1 VAPGGGHPTAVPDA
15 SQPDTSAK
23 IDSPSP
29 DDETADLLRATAHAA
44 FGFAELRP
52 GQLAAMQALLGR
64 RDALVVLPTGSG
76 KSAVYQV
83 AALLLTGPT
92 VVVSPL
98 IALQRDQVLGLS
110 ERLGDADGVAAVAAN
125 SSVGARQSEQAIE
138 AVCSGA
144 AEFLF
149 LAPEQL
155 AKDEIV
161 EALARARPSLFVV
174 DEAHCISSWGHDFR
188 PDYLRLGTVIDRI
201 GRPTVAALTAT
212 ASPPVRAEIIERLR
226 LNDPEQIVQ
235 GFDRP
240 NLRLEVKGFRDER
253 AKDEAVMLRAISE
266 PKPGIVYAATRR
278 RVEEL
283 AQCIAEMGIAAE
295 GYHAGMRAADR
306 DRVQGDFMAGEVDV
320 VVATTAFGMGID
332 KADVRFVLHADIAD
346 SVDSYY
352 QEIGRAGRDGEP
364 ASACLF
370 YRPEDVGLRRFFA
383 SGAPD
388 TQALRKVSTL
398 MRHADAPVEPSDLA
412 QEAGL
417 RDSKLT
423 SLVDLLEHAGV
434 LEVEDDGT
442 IAASPGAP
450 APKEAARAAEEVA
463 EQRRHVEDSRVNMV
477 RGYAETQGCRRQ
489 FLLSYFGETLP
500 EPCGNCDTCSSG
512 TARETADAGDSPFLV
527 GGLVRHQ
534 AWGDGQVMR
543 YEGDRVVV
551 LFGEVGY
558 KTLSLEAVAA
568 RSLLVPVD

>member
-1 VAPGGGHPTAVPDA
+1 MPGGGHLTAVPDTTPPA
-15 SQPDTSAK
+15 APPEVTSTSSHEE
-23 IDSPSP
+23 I
-29 DDETADLLRATAHAA
+29 TDLLRATAHSA
-44 FGFAELRP
+44 FGFEELRP
-52 GQLAAMQALLGR
+52 GQLAAMQALLDR

-98 IALQRDQVLGLS
+98 IGLQRDQVLGLS
-110 ERLGDADGVAAVAAN
+110 ERLGDADGLAAVAAN
-125 SSVGARQSEQAIE
+125 SSVGARQSEQAID

-161 EALARARPSLFVV
+161 DALARAKPSLFVV

-188 PDYLRLGTVIDRI
+188 PDYLRLGAVIDRI

-226 LNDPEQIVQ
+226 LDDPAQVVQ
-235 GFDRP
+235 G
-240 NLRLEVKGFRDER
+240 
-253 AKDEAVMLRAISE
+253 
-266 PKPGIVYAATRR
+266 R

-283 AQCIAEMGIAAE
+283 ARCIAEMGIAAE
-295 GYHAGMRAADR
+295 GYHAGMRAAER
-306 DRVQGDFMAGEVDV
+306 DRVQSAFMAGEVEV

-364 ASACLF
+364 AVACLF

-383 SGAPD
+383 SGAAD
-388 TQALRKVSTL
+388 TEALRKVSTL
-398 MRHADAPVEPSDLA
+398 MQHADGPVEPSDLA

-417 RDSKLT
+417 KDSKLT

-442 IAASPGAP
+442 IAASPDGP

-463 EQRRHVEDSRVNMV
+463 DQRRHVEDSRVDMV

-500 EPCGNCDTCSSG
+500 EPCGNCDTCSAG
-512 TARETADAGDSPFLV
+512 TAQDGADAGDSPYPV
-527 GGLVRHQ
+527 GRQVRHQ

-543 YEGDRVVV
+543 YEGDRVMV
-551 LFGEVGY
+551 LFEEVGY

-568 RSLLVPVD
+568 RNLLVALD

>member
-1 VAPGGGHPTAVPDA
+1 MPGGGHLTAVPDTTPPA
-15 SQPDTSAK
+15 APPEVTSTSSHEE
-23 IDSPSP
+23 I
-29 DDETADLLRATAHAA
+29 TDLLRATAHSA
-44 FGFAELRP
+44 FGFEELRP
-52 GQLAAMQALLGR
+52 GQLAAMQALLDR

-110 ERLGDADGVAAVAAN
+110 ERLGDADGLAAVAAN
-125 SSVGARQSEQAIE
+125 SSVGARQSEQAID

-161 EALARARPSLFVV
+161 DALARAKPSLFVV

-188 PDYLRLGTVIDRI
+188 PDYLRLGAVIDRI

-226 LNDPEQIVQ
+226 LDDPAQVVQ

-240 NLRLEVKGFRDER
+240 NLRQEVEGFRDER
-253 AKDEAVMLRAISE
+253 AKDEAVILRAISE
-266 PKPGIVYAATRR
+266 AKPGIVYAATRR

-283 AQCIAEMGIAAE
+283 ARCIAEMGIAAE
-295 GYHAGMRAADR
+295 GYHAGMRAAER
-306 DRVQGDFMAGEVDV
+306 DRVQSAFMAGEVDV

-364 ASACLF
+364 AVACLF

-383 SGAPD
+383 SGAAD
-388 TQALRKVSTL
+388 TEALRKVSTL
-398 MRHADAPVEPSDLA
+398 MQHADGPVEPSDLA

-417 RDSKLT
+417 KDSKLT

-442 IAASPGAP
+442 IAASPDGP

-463 EQRRHVEDSRVNMV
+463 DQRRHVEDSRVDMV

-500 EPCGNCDTCSSG
+500 EPCGNCDTCSAG
-512 TARETADAGDSPFLV
+512 TAQDGADAGDSPYPV
-527 GGLVRHQ
+527 GRQVRHQ

-543 YEGDRVVV
+543 YEGDRVIV
-551 LFGEVGY
+551 LFEEVGY

-568 RSLLVPVD
+568 RNLLVALD